1 MATTVS
7 ATNDIKADVREL
19 ADIAIEDK
27 ISEHKIR
34 NYGSDVKVAAL

>member
-1 MATTVS
+1 MAKVS

-27 ISEHKIR
+27 ISRIR
-34 NYGSDVKVAAL
+34 LETTIVMLK

>member
-27 ISEHKIR
+27 FLSIR
-34 NYGSDVKVAAL
+34 LETMVVMLK